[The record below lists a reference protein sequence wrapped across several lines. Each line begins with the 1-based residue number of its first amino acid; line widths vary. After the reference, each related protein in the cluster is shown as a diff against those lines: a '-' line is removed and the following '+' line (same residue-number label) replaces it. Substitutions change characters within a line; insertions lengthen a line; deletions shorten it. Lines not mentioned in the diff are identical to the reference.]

1 MITKITKIEN
11 KKSLKSCSLER
22 MGSQSA
28 LNTVG
33 LYLYTIADAKEL
45 CPKMGYSSNIGNVKS
60 YFTRS
65 MLAGSLVHKNSFGL
79 I

>member
-1 MITKITKIEN
+1 MITKITKIKN
-11 KKSLKSCSLER
+11 KKSLKSCSLEK
-22 MGSQSA
+22 MGSQCS
-28 LNTVG
+28 NTVG

-45 CPKMGYSSNIGNVKS
+45 CPKMVYSSNIGNVKS

-65 MLAGSLVHKNSFGL
+65 MLAGFLVHKNSFGL